1 MKMYNHNNDNQ
12 NQSERTMLRTGR
24 KRGGGRRWDAIL
36 VGVGFSIAF
45 LLILTKLGQITPCE
59 VINYFSIDTKTC
71 DLVGNGNN
79 NNNNNFYII
88 GGQLANK
95 HGLSFDIINQYVL
108 LTSELFKD
116 VMEYVAQFLQ
126 NLGLQ

>member
-1 MKMYNHNNDNQ
+1 MKMYNNSNDNQ
-12 NQSERTMLRTGR
+12 NQSEPTVHRTGR

-45 LLILTKLGQITPCE
+45 LLILTKLAQITPCE
-59 VINYFSIDTKTC
+59 VINYFSIETKTC
-71 DLVGNGNN
+71 DLVANGNN
-79 NNNNNFYII
+79 NNNNNHII
-88 GGQLANK
+88 EGQLANQ

-108 LTSELFKD
+108 LTSELSKD
-116 VMEYVAQFLQ
+116 LMAYVQQFLQ

>member
-1 MKMYNHNNDNQ
+1 MYNHNNDNQ
-12 NQSERTMLRTGR
+12 NQSERTMHSTER
-24 KRGGGRRWDAIL
+24 KRGGRRWDAIL

-71 DLVGNGNN
+71 DLVGNGSGNN
-79 NNNNNFYII
+79 NNYII
-88 GGQLANK
+88 GGKLANQ

-108 LTSELFKD
+108 LTSELSKD
-116 VMEYVAQFLQ
+116 LIEYVQQFLQ